1 MLLYE
6 DSTQQL
12 CRFAYL
18 PHLQKTFFS
27 GPKVDRPSPISVE
40 RISSA
45 AEQLK
50 AVAKSAFNESDYARN
65 METQVSES
73 VMDNNEGYGDP
84 FEKLIQMI
92 KQGTAEHGAQKRK
105 HPSIHA
111 KWTLVLYHLAQVNV
125 NPSHLPF
132 SYVAVS
138 KLSCLMCFKAFE
150 GFSNAEDELA
160 IASNK
165 RLRLC
170 LKGCNGKIYYPW
182 IAVATKN
189 LSPSSTVVRHE
200 LWQSLVHLYSQ
211 FLFQQKHCIRILS
224 DSTNNSANSQDLGD
238 IKNTGVSTFLL
249 LIFVPFFLFSIK
261 YGRSLRITIMWCVN
275 TFVICYL

>member
-6 DSTQQL
+6 DSIQQL
-12 CRFAYL
+12 CRFAYS
-18 PHLQKTFFS
+18 PRLQKTLFS
-27 GPKVDRPSPISVE
+27 DLKVDRPSPISVE
-40 RISSA
+40 RTSSS

-50 AVAKSAFNESDYARN
+50 AVAKSAFNETDYARN
-65 METQVSES
+65 VETQVSES
-73 VMDNNEGYGDP
+73 AMDNNEGYEDP
-84 FEKLIQMI
+84 FEKSIEMI

-105 HPSIHA
+105 HPSTHA
-111 KWTLVLYHLAQVNV
+111 EWTLLLYHLDQVYV

-170 LKGCNGKIYYPW
+170 LKGCHGKIYYPW
-182 IAVATKN
+182 TAAATKN
-189 LSPSSTVVRHE
+189 LSPYSTVVRRE
-200 LWQSLVHLYSQ
+200 LWQTLVHLYSQ
-211 FLFQQKHCIRILS
+211 FLFQQKRRIRTLS

-238 IKNTGVSTFLL
+238 EGDDVEDAMTEIERQNEEAIQQRHTEMRTSALDHL
-249 LIFVPFFLFSIK
+249 
-261 YGRSLRITIMWCVN
+261 
-275 TFVICYL
+275 